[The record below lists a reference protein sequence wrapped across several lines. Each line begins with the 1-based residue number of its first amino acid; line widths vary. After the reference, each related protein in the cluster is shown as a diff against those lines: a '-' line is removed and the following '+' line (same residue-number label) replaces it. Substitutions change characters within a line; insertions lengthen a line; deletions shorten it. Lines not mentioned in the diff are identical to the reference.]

1 VIPDEQATTLPR
13 VGQALGRLRGAA
25 SVQVLFEL
33 TASALCESVGF
44 ERTAVFRLHGRA
56 LEAVAVAPS
65 SREEPPLELEP
76 GLCETEVLRRRKAM
90 VCGGGSFV
98 AAPIVWHEQ
107 AVGLMRADR
116 GPAGVTEL
124 DRDTLAVFAEGLGHA
139 LERCVLAARFRAQSE
154 RVVALARSAQASIGA
169 DDGYELALHSRA
181 VPRSA
186 NGHGLN
192 GRLTRREL
200 EVLTMLVEGET
211 NAGIAE
217 RLVVSEDTV
226 KSHVKHILRK
236 LGVRNRSQAVSCYFQ
251 AQGAS

>member
-1 VIPDEQATTLPR
+1 MIPHEQASTLPR

-56 LEAVAVAPS
+56 LEAVAVAPGT
-65 SREEPPLELEP
+65 REEPPLGLAP

-90 VCGGGSFV
+90 VCPGGRFV
-98 AAPIVWHEQ
+98 AAPIVWHDQ

-116 GPAGVTEL
+116 GSAGVTEL

-154 RVVALARSAQASIGA
+154 RVLALARSAEAGIGQA
-169 DDGYELALHSRA
+169 DGYELALHPPVR
-181 VPRSA
+181 RLA

-192 GRLTRREL
+192 GRLTRREF

-211 NAGIAE
+211 NAGIAQ

-236 LGVRNRSQAVSCYFQ
+236 LGVRNRSQAVSRYFQ
-251 AQGAS
+251 AQEAS